1 MSTINKYEGDD
12 ILLVEELNLSA
23 RQSIKNIIDKEEWT
37 SYRVFVKGFETNVG
51 NFFGSL
57 QKVTVNGKTKD
68 DREKE
73 LILFLKNIV
82 CAPEEFSVIN
92 VPNIFQRE
100 GFFYKELFNIFE
112 KIQDKYNI
120 AHGERFKTV
129 KEFSELNN
137 EIIILEDV
145 SHVGYK
151 TYDRMDVI
159 PLKFAELAIEQLA
172 KLNAMSFIIQKD
184 NPIFFENN
192 IKTLK
197 SVFNLDAYFED
208 YLRKT
213 FDIAKESL
221 KENLKCKLENNYP
234 KLVKNYLNNLK
245 ISVDE
250 SVCIVHGDFWPSN
263 VLVKEIGNEPTDV
276 ILIDY
281 QFASFAHPV
290 TDILKFIF

>member
-57 QKVTVNGKTKD
+57 QK
-68 DREKE
+68 
-73 LILFLKNIV
+73 
-82 CAPEEFSVIN
+82 
-92 VPNIFQRE
+92 RE